1 MRYPVL
7 KEGFMKIVLKS
18 ENELFSAMFNCFN
31 EFQQNF
37 ELFQID
43 ISKEDIYD
51 IYNKHAKKTPIFR
64 KNPEWMCSTCRHTI
78 YKLSEIVAIDDN
90 YKRISFLEYFLD
102 KYFLDNFKFLEDMFT
117 EIIAITANCPI
128 EGIFY
133 YTEKNIGVK
142 QSIES
147 STGLIFNHFHVIVN
161 DKYTKQISISD
172 KVNGLKA
179 VLSKYSDYVNYL
191 EDILSWIEQNYI
203 YRGTEKKKIVE
214 ETKLLLELYNQEK
227 RPEHFIWKHT
237 NSVACYFNSDVIS
250 TLVDD
255 LKNDVDPEIAIK
267 NYNRKVAPENYRQ
280 PKVEL
285 LTKTQVEQLE
295 HDLEKLG
302 YSNILE
308 GFKFAEPQDLSVL
321 NVLWT
326 NRAVKRGTLT
336 DVLQDNIKT
345 PDVNKQYV
353 ETIDMAGFLER
364 LKKAKSIEVDVS
376 GLAKMVLVK
385 DLFEKPIYFWNNHIS
400 FCYETGLADVDQ
412 VTQLVKQK
420 GGTID
425 AKIRFS
431 LYWENLDDLDLH
443 LESDNVHVYWDNKDP
458 SSTSFRLDIDMN
470 VNRPIRGAVEN
481 IFTSKISRSDIDHEF
496 MVFVYNFTKRESPQK
511 CILNVYVDNKIVRT
525 YEFKNPPAYESIELL
540 KFKISKTEEF
550 AVTWSN
556 QEAERKVELPTKFVE
571 IDTVLL
577 SPNYWEEE
585 KGNRHVFFLRKG
597 TAINLDRIRPYNIE
611 QLRPELLKH
620 KRSLAVLSKKVQ
632 IMGEPRLV
640 GYGISFSKQREL
652 LVKVDKRPYKLI
664 IDPNWSDDVDEAEMK
679 YAFV

>member
-1 MRYPVL
+1 
-7 KEGFMKIVLKS
+7 MKIVLKS

-43 ISKEDIYD
+43 IPKEDIYD
-51 IYNKHAKKTPIFR
+51 VYNKHARKTPIFR
-64 KNPEWMCSTCRHTI
+64 KNPEWMCSVCRHTI
-78 YKLSEIVAIDDN
+78 YKLSKIVTIDDN
-90 YKRISFLEYFLD
+90 YKRISCLEYFLD
-102 KYFLDNFKFLEDMFT
+102 KYFLENFKFLEDMFT
-117 EIIAITANCPI
+117 EIITITANCPI
-128 EGIFY
+128 EGFFY
-133 YTEKNIGVK
+133 NIEKNIGVK
-142 QSIES
+142 QSIEP
-147 STGLIFNHFHVIVN
+147 STGLVFKHFHVTVD
-161 DKYTKQISISD
+161 DKYTEQIRISD

-179 VLSKYSDYVNYL
+179 VLRKYSDYVNYL
-191 EDILSWIEQNYI
+191 EDILSWIEQKYI
-203 YRGTEKKKIVE
+203 YRGMEKKEIVE
-214 ETKLLLELYNQEK
+214 ETKLLLELYNQKK
-227 RPEHFIWKHT
+227 RPKHFIWKHI
-237 NSVACYFNSDVIS
+237 NSIACYFNNDVIS

-285 LTKTQVEQLE
+285 LTKAQVEQLE
-295 HDLEKLG
+295 RDLEKLG

-326 NRAVKRGTLT
+326 NRAVKGGTLT

-345 PDVNKQYV
+345 SNVSKQHI
-353 ETIDMAGFLER
+353 ETIDMTGFLER

-376 GLAKMVLVK
+376 GLAKMVLIK
-385 DLFEKPIYFWNNHIS
+385 DLFEKPIYFWNNHIG
-400 FCYETGLADVDQ
+400 FCYETGLVDVDQ

-420 GGTID
+420 GGVID

-443 LESDNVHVYWDNKDP
+443 LKSENVHVCWDNKDP
-458 SSTSFRLDIDMN
+458 SSTSFQLDIDMN

-481 IFTSKISRSDIDHEF
+481 IFTSKISKSDIDQEF
-496 MVFVYNFTKRESPQK
+496 TVFVHNFTKRESPQK
-511 CILNVYVDNKIVRT
+511 CILNVYIDNKIFKT
-525 YEFKNPPAYESIELL
+525 YEFKNPPAHESIELL

-550 AVTWSN
+550 IVIWSN
-556 QEAERKVELPTKFVE
+556 QEAERKVKLPTKFVG

-577 SPNYWEEE
+577 SPNYWEEN
-585 KGNRHVFFLRKG
+585 KGNRHVFFLKKG
-597 TAINLDRIRPYNIE
+597 MTINLDRIRPYNIE
-611 QLRPELLKH
+611 QLNPALVKH
-620 KRSLAVLSKKVQ
+620 KRSLAVLSKKIK

-652 LVKVDKRPYKLI
+652 LVKVNKRPYKLI
-664 IDPNWSDDVDEAEMK
+664 IDPNWTDSVDETK
-679 YAFV
+679 LQYAFVNS